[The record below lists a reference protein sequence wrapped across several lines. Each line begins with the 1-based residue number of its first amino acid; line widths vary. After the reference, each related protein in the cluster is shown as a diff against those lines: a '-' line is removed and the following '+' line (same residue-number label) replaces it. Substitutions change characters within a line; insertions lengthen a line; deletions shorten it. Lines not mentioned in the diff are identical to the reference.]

1 MLYSIS
7 WNFLNLIEHY
17 SDVIMGMME
26 SQITSL
32 TIVYSTLYSGT
43 DQRKHQSSTSLA
55 FVWGIHWWP
64 VNSPQK
70 WPVTGK
76 IFPFDDIIM
85 MWDNTA
91 TIQKK
96 NKQTWMIQS
105 TLLKI
110 FKVTQSYITGLNYS
124 IGSIALEAWTTWNS
138 KGVTKSQYH
147 GVRNARLDFLTVSL
161 ILQFGVWLR
170 AN

>member
-55 FVWGIHWWP
+55 FVRGIHRWQL
-64 VNSPQK
+64 NSPQK
-70 WPVTGK
+70 WPVTRK
-76 IFPFDDIIM
+76 IFPFDDVIM

-91 TIQKK
+91 TIRKK
-96 NKQTWMIQS
+96 KTQTWMIQS

-110 FKVTQSYITGLNYS
+110 FKVTQSYITGLNNS
-124 IGSIALEAWTTWNS
+124 IGPTALDNTELQGGNKISVSGCQKGKVGFLNS
-138 KGVTKSQYH
+138 FDYS
-147 GVRNARLDFLTVSL
+147 S
-161 ILQFGVWLR
+161 VWCMT
-170 AN
+170 